1 MAAAVVA
8 VAAEGQLPPAETHN
22 RMATAQGEHPS
33 LALVAA
39 VAAPLKVDVT
49 DKIATPTRHIIMTR
63 NPHQK
68 PR

>member
-22 RMATAQGEHPS
+22 GMAMAQGEHPS
-33 LALVAA
+33 RALVA
-39 VAAPLKVDVT
+39 VVVAPLKVDVT
-49 DKIATPTRHIIMTR
+49 DKITTPTRHIIMTR